1 MQATLQR
8 TGSKILQAED
18 RASAWTLGRN
28 MLGVLEG
35 KMPGDVERLGTGERS
50 AWGGG
55 LCCRGHGTESAF
67 NLGYSGKSR
76 ERFDQGNEVM

>member
-1 MQATLQR
+1 
-8 TGSKILQAED
+8 
-18 RASAWTLGRN
+18 
-28 MLGVLEG
+28 ML
-35 KMPGDVERLGTGERS
+35 GDVERLVTGERS

-76 ERFDQGNEVM
+76 ERLDQGNEVM

>member
-1 MQATLQR
+1 MQATLQK

-18 RASAWTLGRN
+18 RASAQTLGRN

-35 KMPGDVERLGTGERS
+35 RNARGRGGTGS
-50 AWGGG
+50 GGEKCLGWG

-76 ERFDQGNEVM
+76 ERLDQGNEVM